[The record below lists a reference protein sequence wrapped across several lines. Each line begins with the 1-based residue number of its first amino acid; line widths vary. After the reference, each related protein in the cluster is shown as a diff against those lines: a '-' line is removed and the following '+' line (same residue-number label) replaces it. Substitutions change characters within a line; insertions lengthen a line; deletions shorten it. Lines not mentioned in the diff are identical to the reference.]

1 MADNSNLKTS
11 KHAVQSMDGRIIF
24 KRVFAYITQYK
35 LWFAISLVFLVILSA
50 TQVGI
55 AAILEP
61 IINDGVVKKDTFAV
75 QWLPVVMF
83 SLMVLR
89 SLVGYGSAYLMAKI
103 GRSTIRDMRE
113 DFFKKT
119 VYLSSAYFDNVPSAT
134 LVSKFL
140 YDIEQTAIMM
150 TETLTSL
157 VRNSLTALGLIGWMI
172 YLDWRL
178 CLVAVISVP
187 LVAYVTR
194 YTNKKFR
201 KASHEIQ
208 NSMGDIAETIKES
221 ALGHKVIKVY
231 GAQKSQIQN
240 FRSVNQDNYMKNMRR
255 ARVSAAIVPVTTLC
269 VAPIFAIILYVYL
282 NYLVEG
288 TDSAGKFVSFLGA
301 LVMLM
306 SPLKSLAKVNEKLQ
320 VGITAANS
328 IFQIIDLPDEVDNGT
343 VKINECKGDI
353 SFKDVNFYYQD
364 QSKHVISNVSFDVK
378 SGQRIALVGASGSGK
393 STVASLL
400 MRFYNPQQ
408 GSITLDGT
416 EVSDFVMADYR
427 SMISLVNQDPLL
439 FDSTIKNNITYGN
452 QEVDEERL
460 QAAMDA
466 AFVSEFVAELPEGVN
481 TLVGEQGLRLSGG
494 QRQRISIAR
503 AFYKNAPIII
513 LDEATSALDVKSERF
528 IQKALDTL
536 MDRKTSIVIAHR
548 LSTIENADKIIVMQE
563 GCIVEIGTHQELL
576 KNDGV
581 YAEFQ
586 RVQHEGNELTS

>member
-1 MADNSNLKTS
+1 
-11 KHAVQSMDGRIIF
+11 
-24 KRVFAYITQYK
+24 
-35 LWFAISLVFLVILSA
+35 
-50 TQVGI
+50 
-55 AAILEP
+55 
-61 IINDGVVKKDTFAV
+61 
-75 QWLPVVMF
+75 
-83 SLMVLR
+83 
-89 SLVGYGSAYLMAKI
+89 
-103 GRSTIRDMRE
+103 
-113 DFFKKT
+113 
-119 VYLSSAYFDNVPSAT
+119 
-134 LVSKFL
+134 
-140 YDIEQTAIMM
+140 
-150 TETLTSL
+150 
-157 VRNSLTALGLIGWMI
+157 
-172 YLDWRL
+172 
-178 CLVAVISVP
+178 
-187 LVAYVTR
+187 
-194 YTNKKFR
+194 
-201 KASHEIQ
+201 
-208 NSMGDIAETIKES
+208 
-221 ALGHKVIKVY
+221 
-231 GAQKSQIQN
+231 
-240 FRSVNQDNYMKNMRR
+240 
-255 ARVSAAIVPVTTLC
+255 
-269 VAPIFAIILYVYL
+269 
-282 NYLVEG
+282 
-288 TDSAGKFVSFLGA
+288 
-301 LVMLM
+301 
-306 SPLKSLAKVNEKLQ
+306 
-320 VGITAANS
+320 
-328 IFQIIDLPDEVDNGT
+328 
-343 VKINECKGDI
+343 
-353 SFKDVNFYYQD
+353 
-364 QSKHVISNVSFDVK
+364 
-378 SGQRIALVGASGSGK
+378 
-393 STVASLL
+393 